1 MVGWDL
7 GAVVAKR
14 MLGLLLF
21 IAVDGE
27 IYEVARIDLV
37 VFVDGIFVQKHL
49 GAFLFAVKVDRIEPL
64 W

>member
-49 GAFLFAVKVDRIEPL
+49 GTFLFAVKVDRIEPL